1 MRTIFLI
8 IILICAMTLNAQI
21 KIVEDF
27 ENGATLGWEEFSNKT
42 GSAIIKEGFIE
53 LKSHKKRQVAATNVK
68 LPINGNYDFKIT
80 AKILIPK
87 FNKKMGLDIFFLDSN
102 LKPVFFAG
110 VTENRLFSFVDQK
123 PIQSKIKLP
132 KGNDKIIEFVIEFIG
147 NDVTLTVDN
156 VELIRTEK
164 NGCPELIGF
173 DTNTLIKI
181 DEVIIEQEYTGDSE
195 EE

>member
-1 MRTIFLI
+1 
-8 IILICAMTLNAQI
+8 MTLNAQI

-27 ENGATLGWEEFSNKT
+27 ENGATLEWEEFSNKA
-42 GSAIIKEGFIE
+42 GYAIVKEGFME
-53 LKSHKKRQVAATNVK
+53 LKSSKKRKIAATSAK

-87 FNKKMGLDIFFLDSN
+87 FNKKMGLDIILSDGN
-102 LKPVFFAG
+102 LMPVFFAG

-164 NGCPELIGF
+164 NGCPELIVF
-173 DTNTLIKI
+173 DTNALIKV

>member
-1 MRTIFLI
+1 MRTIFLTLL
-8 IILICAMTLNAQI
+8 LICAMTLNAQM

-27 ENGATLGWEEFSNKT
+27 ENGATLEWEEFSNKA
-42 GSAIIKEGFIE
+42 GSAIVKEGFIE
-53 LKSHKKRQVAATNVK
+53 LKSSKKHQIAATSAK

-87 FNKKMGLDIFFLDSN
+87 FNKRTGLDIILSDSN
-102 LKPVFFAG
+102 LTPVFFAG
-110 VTENRLFSFVDQK
+110 FSENKLFSLADMK

-132 KGNDKIIEFVIEFIG
+132 KGTDKKIEVVIEVIG
-147 NDVTLTVDN
+147 NDVIVTVDN

-164 NGCPELIGF
+164 NGYPELIAF
-173 DTNTLIKI
+173 DTNTHIKI